1 MIGGKITKEQLKL
14 IQKIE
19 NQFPEGINWISLVD
33 FLGEIIDILEIKD
46 LNLNPNYID
55 ELIFFYG
62 AHSPSSK
69 IKTRYI
75 NFILKSNLSQYLE
88 IDDTDNLNIILNS
101 KTDELFNEKV
111 INQRWEREMEN
122 LKNEE
127 TQNQLLLKNL
137 EKKLMNSP
145 IPDSLLM
152 NYPILYQ
159 DVFMNSKS
167 KSYMDMSKII
177 ETLENEDNQEFI
189 EKLYEELDR
198 LRNKYYSNNKNYIA
212 LSDKNNLLRKK
223 ISNTRRGKLIPKYIS
238 KPNKIIRRNKKE
250 QYILLK
256 LIQHVITG
264 FISKYSKKYPKLKTL
279 FIETVKEIPFDNFNN
294 TGRGFSL
301 TRLPFQNNTFQVS
314 PREAAIFELNNS
326 ENIGKGYGEPG
337 YISESGN
344 RIQFSGLEPFTLKPL
359 LDERDEINWWINRL
373 SESNYPS
380 LDEKKW
386 IYQYYK

>member
-1 MIGGKITKEQLKL
+1 
-14 IQKIE
+14 
-19 NQFPEGINWISLVD
+19 
-33 FLGEIIDILEIKD
+33 
-46 LNLNPNYID
+46 
-55 ELIFFYG
+55 
-62 AHSPSSK
+62 
-69 IKTRYI
+69 
-75 NFILKSNLSQYLE
+75 
-88 IDDTDNLNIILNS
+88 
-101 KTDELFNEKV
+101 
-111 INQRWEREMEN
+111 MEN
-122 LKNEE
+122 LKIEE

-177 ETLENEDNQEFI
+177 ETFETEDNQEFI

-212 LSDKNNLLRKK
+212 LSNKNNLLRKK

-264 FISKYSKKYPKLKTL
+264 FISKYSKKLKKL
-279 FIETVKEIPFDNFNN
+279 V
-294 TGRGFSL
+294 
-301 TRLPFQNNTFQVS
+301 
-314 PREAAIFELNNS
+314 
-326 ENIGKGYGEPG
+326 Y
-337 YISESGN
+337 
-344 RIQFSGLEPFTLKPL
+344 
-359 LDERDEINWWINRL
+359 
-373 SESNYPS
+373 
-380 LDEKKW
+380 
-386 IYQYYK
+386 